1 MKPISVLHLRD
12 TYEIGG
18 PGKTILE
25 TYRFIDQNRFRLQLG
40 IFLRQGEAQDS
51 PFIREAKRIGMPVLF
66 ITGLHQYDPR
76 MIFRVN
82 ELVKNQRIDIVHTHE
97 VKSDVIAYLASRIQP
112 VPIITTLH
120 GWIGNNLKGKV
131 FIALDKRIARYFDRA
146 IAVSRQIEQDL
157 LEAGV
162 PQNKIHLLHNAI
174 VVENYRRKGLR
185 GVLQEVIGRPV
196 ESPVIASVG
205 RLSLEKGHADLIDAL
220 ALVKKTGHKVSLVL
234 IGDGPERANLVR
246 RIENHGLQEAVHLP
260 GYVQAPQR
268 LLEEVDLMVLPS
280 HTEGLPNAAL
290 EALLMEVPVL
300 ATRVG
305 GTPEVIIDGETGRL
319 VAPRS
324 PSELADGILEFLASP
339 ESWKQMARRGK
350 KMVQTHFD
358 FRARTRKLEVIYEE
372 MLSRSAQ
379 T

>member
-25 TYRFIDQNRFRLQLG
+25 TYRFIDQDRFRLHLG
-40 IFLRQGEAQDS
+40 IFLRKGEEPDS
-51 PFIREAKRIGMPVLF
+51 PFIREAKRIGMPVHF
-66 ITGLHQYDPR
+66 ITGFHQYDPR
-76 MIFRVN
+76 MIVRVN
-82 ELVKNQRIDIVHTHE
+82 EIVRDQKIDIIHAHE
-97 VKSDVIAYLASRIQP
+97 VKSDVIAYLASRLRP
-112 VPIITTLH
+112 TPIVTTLH
-120 GWIGNNLKGKV
+120 GWIGNSLKGRM
-131 FIALDKRIARYFDRA
+131 FIKLDKRVVRGFDRV

-157 LEAGV
+157 LKAGV
-162 PQNKIHLLHNAI
+162 SESKIRLLHNAI
-174 VVENYRRKGLR
+174 VVENYQRKGMR
-185 GVLQEVIGRPV
+185 GVLQEVVGRPV

-205 RLSLEKGHADLIDAL
+205 RLSAEKGHADLVDAIVV
-220 ALVKKTGHKVSLVL
+220 VKKAGHKVSLVL
-234 IGDGPERANLVR
+234 IGDGPERQSLLRQV
-246 RIENHGLQEAVHLP
+246 EKLGLQDCVHLP

-268 LLEEVDLMVLPS
+268 LLEDVDLMVLPS

-319 VAPRS
+319 VEAHS
-324 PSELADGILEFLASP
+324 PQQLAEGIFQFLVSP
-339 ESWKQMARRGK
+339 EEWRRMAKRGK
-350 KMVQTHFD
+350 ERVERHFD
-358 FRARTRKLEVIYEE
+358 FRARTRKLEAIYQEIV
-372 MLSRSAQ
+372 SSQ

>member
-1 MKPISVLHLRD
+1 MKPVSILHLRD

-25 TYRFIDQNRFRLQLG
+25 TFRAIDQSRFQLHLG
-40 IFLRQGEAQDS
+40 VFLRQGEAQDS
-51 PFIREAKRIGMPVLF
+51 PFIKEAKRIGMPIHF
-66 ITGLHQYDPR
+66 IIGRHQYDPR
-76 MIFRVN
+76 MIVKVN
-82 ELVKNQRIDIVHTHE
+82 EVVRAEKIDIVHAHE
-97 VKSDVIAYLASRIQP
+97 VKSDVIAYLASKLRSIHI
-112 VPIITTLH
+112 VTTLH
-120 GWIGNNLKGKV
+120 GWIGNSRKDRAL
-131 FIALDKRIARYFDRA
+131 IALDKRIARGFDRV
-146 IAVSRQIEQDL
+146 IAVSRQIEKEL

-162 PQNKIHLLHNAI
+162 SKDKLRVLHNAI
-174 VVENYRRKGLR
+174 VVEKYQRTGSR
-185 GVLQEVIGRPV
+185 GVLQEVVGRSV

-205 RLSLEKGHADLIDAL
+205 RLSAEKGHADLLKAV
-220 ALVKKTGHKVSLVL
+220 ALVRKAGHKVSLVL

-246 RIENHGLQEAVHLP
+246 QIESHGLQEAVHLP

-280 HTEGLPNAAL
+280 YTEGLPNAAL

-305 GTPEVIIDGETGRL
+305 GTPEVITDGETGRL

-324 PSELADGILEFLASP
+324 SSELADGILEFLASP

-350 KMVQTHFD
+350 AMVEAHFD
-358 FRARTRKLEVIYEE
+358 FLARTRKLEAIYEE
-372 MLSRSAQ
+372 VLRRAI
-379 T
+379 

>member
-51 PFIREAKRIGMPVLF
+51 PFIREAKRIGMPVHF

-220 ALVKKTGHKVSLVL
+220 ALVKKAGHKVSLVL
-234 IGDGPERANLVR
+234 IGDGAERANLVR
-246 RIENHGLQEAVHLP
+246 RIENHGLQGAVHLP

-280 HTEGLPNAAL
+280 HTEGLPNVAL

>member
-1 MKPISVLHLRD
+1 MKPVSILHLRD

-25 TYRFIDQNRFRLQLG
+25 TFRAIDRSRFQLHLG
-40 IFLRQGEAQDS
+40 IFLRQGETPDS
-51 PFIREAKRIGMPVLF
+51 PFIKEAKRIGMPLHF
-66 ITGLHQYDPR
+66 ITGFHQYDPR
-76 MIFRVN
+76 MIFQVN
-82 ELVKNQRIDIVHTHE
+82 QLVKAERINIVHAHE
-97 VKSDVIAYLASRIQP
+97 VKSDVIAYLASRLRP
-112 VPIITTLH
+112 TPIVTTLH
-120 GWIGNNLKGKV
+120 GWIGNSLKGRM
-131 FIALDKRIARYFDRA
+131 FIKLDKRVVRGFDRV
-146 IAVSRQIEQDL
+146 IAVSRQIEKEL

-162 PQNKIHLLHNAI
+162 SKDKLRVLHNAI
-174 VVENYRRKGLR
+174 VVEKYQRTGTR
-185 GVLQEVIGRPV
+185 GMLQEAVGRPV

-205 RLSLEKGHADLIDAL
+205 RLSPEKGHADLLEAV
-220 ALVKKTGHKVSLVL
+220 ALVKKAGHKVSLVL
-234 IGDGPERANLVR
+234 IGDGPERPNLVR
-246 RIENHGLQEAVHLP
+246 RIEDHGLQEAVHLP

-280 HTEGLPNAAL
+280 HTEGLPNVAL

-305 GTPEVIIDGETGRL
+305 GTPEVITDGETGRL

-339 ESWKQMARRGK
+339 ENWKQMARQGK
-350 KMVQTHFD
+350 KLVETCFD
-358 FRARTRKLEVIYEE
+358 FRARTRKLEAIYEE
-372 MLSRSAQ
+372 VLRGP